1 MGFIITF
8 IDLLFRAL
16 WIAILGTVLMSW
28 IDPSGSSR
36 VSQVLREITDPI
48 LTPVRKI
55 LPTVGMLD
63 FSPLVALLLL
73 EFIRMMIISAL
84 S

>member
-73 EFIRMMIISAL
+73 EFIRMMIISVL

>member
-55 LPTVGMLD
+55 VPTVGVLD

-73 EFIRMMIISAL
+73 EFIRMMIIGAL